1 MSLFFILARTLMTL
15 FCAAAVHDASRRP
28 VAVLRNV
35 PACAWSVEVQRFAS
49 LCATGDVV
57 ALSGK
62 RFFFV
67 TRGLILAVSVL
78 SCRTFKN
85 MRG

>member
-1 MSLFFILARTLMTL
+1 MSLLFILARTLVTL

-35 PACAWSVEVQRFAS
+35 PASGWSAEVQRFAA

-62 RFFFV
+62 RFFYV
-67 TRGLILAVSVL
+67 TRGLILAVSALAYVV
-78 SCRTFKN
+78 
-85 MRG
+85 